1 VPEKIAVFGC
11 GSDLSKEIQK
21 LNEEYEIVCVFDN
34 NPVLHGKEKHGFKV
48 SEPQEISN
56 YEFDSIK
63 ICSLANTTK
72 IRAQIL
78 DLGVPEEKIMPTPLW
93 SEKNL
98 AKWTHLRNERKTN
111 RVFILGNGPSL
122 TQDDLNLLHEK
133 KEKSFAFNKIYL
145 AFEEGDF
152 RPTYYM
158 VEDPL
163 VAQNNSDRID
173 SLLGFPKFYPEHL
186 LRTLKLSEEVL
197 IFGHNLPNANNEVA
211 TKPTSEPTGFGW
223 GSTVT
228 CTAIQAAIY
237 LGFSKIHLLGVDFN
251 FEWSGEKVS
260 EKNVLIG
267 QGETN
272 HFHKDYRPAGEKW
285 NVPKMDIT
293 ESHYLMLQEFAER
306 MGVEIIN
313 STRGGKLEVFPRVSL
328 EQALA

>member
-1 VPEKIAVFGC
+1 MPSKLAIFGC
-11 GSDLSKEIQK
+11 GSDLSTNIEKLKKEF
-21 LNEEYEIVCVFDN
+21 EIVGVFDN
-34 NPVLHGKEKHGFKV
+34 NSELHGKEKHGFK
-48 SEPQEISN
+48 ISN
-56 YEFDSIK
+56 PEKILTFNFETLK

-72 IRAQIL
+72 IRAQVI
-78 DLGVPEEKIMPTPLW
+78 DLGVPEEKIIPTPLW
-93 SEKNL
+93 CDRNL
-98 AKWTHLRNERKTN
+98 AKWTKLRNERN
-111 RVFILGNGPSL
+111 RERVFIIGNGPSL
-122 TQDDLNLLHEK
+122 TLEDLNLLHLNNEAC
-133 KEKSFAFNKIYL
+133 FAFNKIYL
-145 AFEEGDF
+145 AFEESDF

-158 VEDPL
+158 VEDTL
-163 VAQNNSDRID
+163 VAKNNARKID
-173 SLLGFPKFYPEHL
+173 ALHGFPKFYPEHL
-186 LRTLKLSEEVL
+186 LRTLMMSNDVL
-197 IFGHNLPNANNEVA
+197 IFGQNLPNANYEMA
-211 TKPTSEPTGFGW
+211 TEPSSEPTDFGW

-285 NVPKMDIT
+285 NAPKMDIT
-293 ESHYLMLQEFAER
+293 ESHYILLQEFAAR
-306 MGVEIIN
+306 IGVEIIN